1 MDTQYI
7 NVHIIAAKRGSMA
20 VTSSSLVV
28 LSNRLPFTLQRGE
41 DGGIRRVA
49 AAGGLVT
56 AVAPVVVQS
65 KGNKSRGK
73 QYIGVVPYRVLTPV

>member
-1 MDTQYI
+1 
-7 NVHIIAAKRGSMA
+7 MA

-65 KGNKSRGK
+65 KGNKNKGIQSIEEWCHNA
-73 QYIGVVPYRVLTPV
+73 QMSMYV